1 MKKSFKHAAT
11 LAIAAT
17 MALGMAAC
25 GGKSDTTTQSRSAS
39 GSDATQAAQTE
50 ATQEADTTAEAETT
64 EAAGPID
71 DSMYDWSTTE
81 AEIVENERFTT
92 VEGADAIGVDFEK
105 NETDGFTT
113 YSNGAQ
119 FSMKAVN
126 HELEVV
132 IDNNGTLEHS
142 VQVYYDGFTMAKGC
156 VYTVSFDISSTIERS
171 AMWRVQ
177 VNGGDYHAYA
187 MDVVKIGPEMQT
199 ITKEFTME
207 ENSDPA
213 PRFVFNLGDVT
224 GDESGLPPHTICI
237 DNISLF
243 VTDSSNAE
251 IIQPAPTPN
260 KVLVNQIG
268 YKPDDTKTV
277 LVTDANDEHF
287 KVCKADTDETVFIG
301 DYGEAEKFYSTNT
314 KIRTGDFSEL
324 KTPGEYYIVSA
335 PSGRS
340 YNFKIGDGLYDDV
353 YKDVILMLY
362 KQRCGLKLDP
372 AIAGDFAHEECHKE
386 EATIYGDDSGKTVE
400 VSGGWHDAGDCGR
413 YVVPGAKT
421 VQDLFLTYEDFNYTA
436 DDIGIPESGNGTP
449 DLLDEARYELDWM
462 FKMQDEATG
471 GVYHKVTPLVF
482 PEFSLPEDEKDPLVL
497 APISTAAT
505 ADFAAVMA
513 KASVIYKDYDAAFA
527 SKALDAS
534 KKAYEYIKANK
545 PSGYKNPKEIVTG
558 EYPDGSLDDEPVWA
572 SIELYLAT
580 GDESY
585 LKDFN
590 EYKERFYS
598 YGLGWASIGYYPMY
612 DAAKAE
618 GIDAELQSFAKETI
632 IKGADKL
639 VDDCGKSGLFVGLSQ
654 NFPWGS
660 NMNIANEAMLLM
672 MANKLEEK
680 PEYMDLVN
688 KHRDYIFGANGV
700 GYCYVT
706 GYGTLTPEHT
716 HHRLS
721 QTIGKTMPGMLVGG
735 ANSDLSDPYA
745 KAVLTGVA
753 APAQCYVDNDQSYS
767 CNEITIYWNSPLIYM
782 MTGMSK

>member
-1 MKKSFKHAAT
+1 MRRFKKGVT
-11 LAIAAT
+11 LAVAAC
-17 MALGMAAC
+17 MALSMTAC
-25 GGKSDTTTQSRSAS
+25 GGKTENTTQSTA
-39 GSDATQAAQTE
+39 GNET
-50 ATQEADTTAEAETT
+50 TQEAPATPDAESTAEQETT
-64 EAAGPID
+64 EEAVATPVD
-71 DSMYDWSTTE
+71 DSAYDWSTTE
-81 AEIVENERFTT
+81 APVVENERFTT

-105 NETDGFTT
+105 NDTDGFTT
-113 YSNGAQ
+113 YSNGSQ

-126 HELEVV
+126 HQMEIV

-224 GDESGLPPHTICI
+224 GDESGLPPHTIII

-251 IIQPAPTPN
+251 IIEPAPTPN

-268 YKPDDTKTV
+268 YLPDDKKTV
-277 LVTDANDEHF
+277 IVTDPTDEHF
-287 KVCKADTDETVFIG
+287 KVVKADTDETVFVG
-301 DYGEAEKFYSTNT
+301 DYGEATKYYSTNT
-314 KIRTGDFSEL
+314 KIRYGDFSDL
-324 KTPGEYYIVSA
+324 KAPGEYYIVSA
-335 PSGRS
+335 PSGKS
-340 YNFKIGDGLYDDV
+340 YNFKIGEGLYDDV

-362 KQRCGLKLDP
+362 KQRCGSKLEES
-372 AIAGDFAHEECHKE
+372 IAGDFAHEPCHTE
-386 EATIYGDDSGKTVE
+386 EATVYGDTSGKTYD
-400 VSGGWHDAGDCGR
+400 VSGGWHDAGDYGR

-421 VQDLFLTYEDFNYTA
+421 VADLFLTYEDFDYTA

-449 DLLDEARYELDWM
+449 DVLDEARYELDWM
-462 FKMQDEATG
+462 MKMQAESG
-471 GVYHKVTPLVF
+471 GVYHKVTALVF
-482 PEFSLPEDEKDPLVL
+482 PEVSMPEGEKDPLVL

-513 KASVIYKDYDAAFA
+513 KAARIYKDYDADFA
-527 SKALDAS
+527 NKALEAS
-534 KKAYEYIKANK
+534 KKAYEYMKANK
-545 PSGYKNPKEIVTG
+545 LSGYKNPQDIVTG

-572 SIELYLAT
+572 SVELYITT

-598 YGLGWASIGYYPMY
+598 YGLGWAAIGYYPMY

-618 GIDAELQSFAKETI
+618 GINEELKSFGKDLI

-639 VDDCGKSGLFVGLSQ
+639 LDDCTKSGLFVGLSQ
-654 NFPWGS
+654 SYPWGS
-660 NMNIANEAMLLM
+660 NMNIGNEGMLLL
-672 MANKLEEK
+672 MANKLS
-680 PEYMDLVN
+680 PNDAYMDSVN

-700 GYCYVT
+700 GYCFVT
-706 GYGTLTPEHT
+706 GYGALTPQHT
-716 HHRLS
+716 HHRPS
-721 QTIGKTMPGMLVGG
+721 QSLGKTMPGMLVGG
-735 ANSDLSDPYA
+735 PNNGLDDPYA
-745 KAVLTGVA
+745 KAVLTGM
-753 APAQCYVDNDQSYS
+753 APAYCYVDNDQSFS
-767 CNEITIYWNSPLIYM
+767 CNEITIYWNSPLIYL